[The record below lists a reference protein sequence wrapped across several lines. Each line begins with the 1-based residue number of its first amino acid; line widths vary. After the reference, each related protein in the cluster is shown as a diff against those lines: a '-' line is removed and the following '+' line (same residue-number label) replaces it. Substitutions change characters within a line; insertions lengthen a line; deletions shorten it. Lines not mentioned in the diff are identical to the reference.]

1 MKLRW
6 PIIDRRVVFRLLLH
20 IPSSNRLLL
29 LCLVHGALHLLQP
42 DLLIAL
48 ALLVHVDHSDVI
60 AVVVGLMCLRII
72 NLLLVEANRTNLWIR
87 LLRLYYVIAYL

>member
-6 PIIDRRVVFRLLLH
+6 PIIDRRVVRFLLH
-20 IPSSNRLLL
+20 IPPSYSLLL
-29 LCLVHGALHLLQP
+29 LLLAHGALHLLQS

-48 ALLVHVDHSDVI
+48 ALFVHVDHADVL

-72 NLLLVEANRTNLWIR
+72 NLLLVEADRAYLRIR
-87 LLRLYYVIAYL
+87 LLRLYYVFAYL